1 MTTTQK
7 EYELLAS
14 LTTKDGEEWIEDT
27 TVNAKS
33 LVEAGKMAQRFGRQM
48 ASLHNAKLED
58 AWAVDI
64 ETNDLSD

>member
-1 MTTTQK
+1 MTTTQR

-14 LTTKDGEEWIEDT
+14 LTTKDGGEWIEDT
-27 TVNAKS
+27 TVSAKS
-33 LVEAGKMAQRFGRQM
+33 LAEAGKMAKRFGRLM
-48 ASLHNAKLED
+48 ATEHNATLED

>member
-14 LTTKDGEEWIEDT
+14 LTTKDGGEWIEDT
-27 TVNAKS
+27 TVTAKS
-33 LVEAGKMAQRFGRQM
+33 LAEAGKMAQRFGRLM
-48 ASLHNAKLED
+48 ATEHNAKLED

-64 ETNDLSD
+64 ETNDVSD